1 MLSNQTKS
9 MDLSLYFLS
18 TIWSSALVYT
28 KPRTQD
34 VDYKTLCLYDGK
46 LSLCNNLSILCFSLL
61 LLTLHSLIH
70 SFSYSFTC
78 IRLCLIQ
85 DKPPINSMCQ
95 TSVLLSLSF
104 ISELLVHIC
113 YIKTKVVKVCIN
125 LIERIHYSKLMISLY
140 CNKSFLKRTQN
151 KWNDQFGNKSLNFL
165 HLFIK
170 LFTVFFHN
178 FLDQ

>member
-9 MDLSLYFLS
+9 MDLSLYFFS
-18 TIWSSALVYT
+18 TIWSNALVYT

-85 DKPPINSMCQ
+85 DKPPINSTCQ
-95 TSVLLSLSF
+95 TSVLITLSF
-104 ISELLVHIC
+104 IKELLLHIS
-113 YIKTKVVKVCIN
+113 YIKTKVVRDCI
-125 LIERIHYSKLMISLY
+125 K
-140 CNKSFLKRTQN
+140 
-151 KWNDQFGNKSLNFL
+151 
-165 HLFIK
+165 FI
-170 LFTVFFHN
+170 
-178 FLDQ
+178 D

>member
-1 MLSNQTKS
+1 MLSNRTKS

-151 KWNDQFGNKSLNFL
+151 KWNDLLGKNPWISYIYL
-165 HLFIK
+165 
-170 LFTVFFHN
+170 
-178 FLDQ
+178 

>member
-1 MLSNQTKS
+1 MDFQVRSSCELVNSFQNKKDNKCYLIKLKAWIYHCTSFPQFEVAHLYTQNQGHKMLITK
-9 MDLSLYFLS
+9 L
-18 TIWSSALVYT
+18 
-28 KPRTQD
+28 
-34 VDYKTLCLYDGK
+34 LCLYDGK

-140 CNKSFLKRTQN
+140 C
-151 KWNDQFGNKSLNFL
+151 
-165 HLFIK
+165 IK
-170 LFTVFFHN
+170 VWE
-178 FLDQ
+178 